1 VEKSLIR
8 YEKLLKKA
16 KQLENFNSSFLEA
29 MIKILQQGKQL
40 SQKQVIAMV
49 KIENFINTRYEIE
62 NRNL

>member
-1 VEKSLIR
+1 MEKSLIR